1 MRNRNRIL
9 RRSVC
14 RAATAVASLAALL
27 ATGSASAA
35 SATAEPAPSEPA
47 PSCVVLYESWR
58 YTQAGN
64 DCAVTVTVK
73 VVYQDGAEGSCHAV
87 RPGEV
92 TTVGQGYLGPNG
104 HARYAALCP

>member
-1 MRNRNRIL
+1 MRNRNRPL
-9 RRSVC
+9 RRSGC

-27 ATGSASAA
+27 VTGAASAA
-35 SATAEPAPSEPA
+35 SATAEPESSEPA

-64 DCAVTVTVK
+64 DCAMTMTVK
-73 VVYQDGAEGSCHAV
+73 VVYQDGGDGACHAV

-92 TTVGQGYLGPNG
+92 TTVGEGYLGPNG

>member
-14 RAATAVASLAALL
+14 RAATAVAPLVALL
-27 ATGSASAA
+27 VPGPASAA
-35 SATAEPAPSEPA
+35 PATAEPA

-64 DCAVTVTVK
+64 DCAVPMTVK
-73 VVYQDGAEGSCHAV
+73 VVYQDGAEGLCHTV
-87 RPGEV
+87 RPGEI
-92 TTVGQGYLGPNG
+92 TTVGEGYLGSYG